1 MKRLDVAVLGGG
13 VAGLAAAYR
22 LRDLDLEVFDAA
34 DHIGGRTRSLRQP
47 DGIWLNTGAQY
58 VSTDRVKVV
67 ELADAVG
74 ARLITDENLEEYW
87 RGLYPADP
95 DTRAEIESCI
105 ERITDEQMHRRPA
118 TLPELD
124 DLAFDQWLGDVSP
137 ETHRFFDRWC
147 QIMNAGS
154 SVEISLYGALWLW
167 GDQRSTP
174 WSDRPVPRHDRGD
187 AVFDGGTNEFTK
199 ALARAIGGRVSLRSR
214 ILAVRPADGGYEIDI
229 GDENGTRNVWARRV
243 VCAVP
248 APVAAAVV
256 DELPGWKREA
266 LTAVRYGRFLTTN
279 IVGAPKD
286 APPSRYPLTAA
297 RSDGAYNLDTCV
309 IRTPGNFDERGGCF
323 HNIVGDP
330 TSRVVWDDPDHSIK
344 TGTLRELFRRH
355 PEYRD
360 RVVRV
365 EVQRWPHGMPLYSV
379 GRMKTFEQLAEP
391 VGGIHFCGDY
401 TWASNMEGAALS
413 GERAA
418 TQVQAATA

>member
-1 MKRLDVAVLGGG
+1 MKRLDVAVLGAG
-13 VAGLAAAYR
+13 VAGLTAAYR
-22 LRDLDLEVFDAA
+22 LRDQDLHVFDAA
-34 DHIGGRTRSLRQP
+34 DHVGGRTKSLRQP

-74 ARLITDENLEEYW
+74 AKLITDDNLEEYW
-87 RGLYPADP
+87 RGLYPSDP
-95 DTRAEIESCI
+95 DTRSEIESCI

-124 DLAFDQWLGDVSP
+124 DVAFDQWLGDVSP
-137 ETHRFFDRWC
+137 DTHRFFDRWC
-147 QIMNAGS
+147 QIMNSGS

-199 ALARAIGGRVSLRSR
+199 ALARAISDRVSLGSR
-214 ILAVRPADGGYEIDI
+214 VTSVRTSQDGYEIEVA
-229 GDENGTRNVWARRV
+229 GAGGPRTVWARRV
-243 VCAVP
+243 ISAVP
-248 APVAAAVV
+248 APVAAGVIE
-256 DELPGWKREA
+256 DLPDWKRTA
-266 LTAVRYGRFLTTN
+266 LQAIRYGRFMTTN
-279 IVGAPKD
+279 IVISARD
-286 APPSRYPLTAA
+286 AAPSRYPMTAA
-297 RSDGAYNLDTCV
+297 RSDVAYNLDTFV
-309 IRTPGNFDERGGCF
+309 IKTPWNFDERGGCF

-330 TSRVVWDDPDHSIK
+330 TSRVVWDDPDHTIR

-379 GRMKTFEQLAEP
+379 GRMKTYEQLAEP

-401 TWASNMEGAALS
+401 TFASNMEGAALS

-418 TQVQAATA
+418 MQAVAAPA